1 MVRLRAIRT
10 RRGALSLGVLALGG
24 LLSSCGPDFAG
35 LRVRIAAGTG
45 GGVYYQLSQPL
56 ASAWAG
62 QMGIRRPE
70 VQLTAGS
77 PDNLQRIKDGK
88 ADVGFSAADVAV
100 SANRP
105 GPGPKLVAL
114 ARIYDDYLHVVV
126 RDDSPITSISMLRG
140 RKVAVGS
147 PDSGVEVIAKKL
159 LAAGLGSYDKV
170 VPQNLGLTEALDAL
184 GSNEVDA
191 VFWSGGLPTGAISNK
206 NAKVKLR
213 LLDIADVLPQMLHG
227 NDVYRAATIP
237 ASTYQLDSGKP
248 VTTLVV
254 SNFLLV
260 SSAMS
265 DGEAE
270 ALVRGLFDAR
280 PALVAANRAA
290 LSIDVRPAIE
300 TAPLELHPGAL
311 RYYRS
316 IKP

>member
-1 MVRLRAIRT
+1 MV
-10 RRGALSLGVLALGG
+10 VLALCG
-24 LLSSCGPDFAG
+24 LLSACGPDFAG

-45 GGVYYQLSQPL
+45 GGVYYQLAQPL

-62 QMGIRRPE
+62 QLDIGQPE
-70 VQLTAGS
+70 VQMTAGS
-77 PDNLQRIKDGK
+77 PDNVQRLKDGR
-88 ADVGFSAADVAV
+88 ADVGFSAADVA
-100 SANRP
+100 ANANQP
-105 GPGPKLVAL
+105 GPGPKFVAL

-126 RDDSPITSISMLRG
+126 RNDSPITSIAMLRG
-140 RKVAVGS
+140 RTVAVGS

-159 LAAGLGSYDKV
+159 VTVGLGSYDDV
-170 VPQNLGLTEALDAL
+170 VHKNLGLTEALDAL
-184 GSNEVDA
+184 GRDEVDA
-191 VFWSGGLPTGAISNK
+191 VFWSGGLPTRAISDK
-206 NAKVKLR
+206 NTSVKLR
-213 LLDIADVLPQMLHG
+213 LLDIADVLPQLLQA
-227 NDVYRAATIP
+227 NEVYRAATIP
-237 ASTYQLDSGKP
+237 ASTYQLDNGKP
-248 VTTLVV
+248 ITTLVV

-265 DGEAE
+265 DDEAE

-316 IKP
+316 IKL